1 MSYLFLT
8 RAEAME
14 TTKLSSKGQIILPK
28 AIRDAHA
35 WQPGTEFLVEDTPDG
50 VLLRPRK
57 AMEPTR
63 LEDVAGSLKY
73 EGPAKSLEEME
84 RAIAEELEERRGRG
98 RY

>member
-1 MSYLFLT
+1 
-8 RAEAME
+8 ME

-35 WQPGTEFLVEDTPDG
+35 WRAGTEFLVEDTPEG

-57 AMEPTR
+57 AMRPTH

-73 EGPAKSLEEME
+73 EGPARSLDEME
-84 RAIAEELEERRGRG
+84 ATIAEELERRRGRG

>member
-1 MSYLFLT
+1 
-8 RAEAME
+8 ME

-28 AIRDAHA
+28 SVRDAHA
-35 WQPGTEFLVEDTPDG
+35 WQAGMEFIVEDTPEG

-57 AMEPTR
+57 PLAPKR

-73 EGPAKSLEEME
+73 EGAPKKLEEME
-84 RAIAEELEERRGRG
+84 RAIAEEINERHARG